1 MKLSR
6 KWLNEFVDC
15 SSVSDK
21 EFAEAMT
28 ISGSKVEI
36 VTDLGA
42 EFHNVVV
49 GRCLSMER
57 HPNSDHMWVLQID
70 VGAEEPIQIC
80 TGAWNVHVGDLV
92 PVAKHKSTLPGG
104 VKITKGK
111 LRGVVSNGML
121 CGLSELGLDTR
132 DFPYG
137 AIQAAAILGDYHV
150 LPGEQPSIPADV
162 APGHKIYGKVI
173 AARVEQCE
181 TVAYAQ
187 FRLTLDTGKGQA
199 ETVTPC
205 QNIHEGDM
213 ICYNTATGEVLTL
226 AGLHAQQKEFPN
238 CIEDG
243 IFILNEDCKPGD
255 DLTQVLGLDDH
266 VVEFEITP
274 NRPDCLGVIGLAREA
289 AVTFGQ
295 PLQLHQ
301 PEVKGCGESILNHA
315 DVDILD
321 PDLCPRYCGR
331 LVRNVKIGPSPKWMR
346 ERLRASGVRPINNI
360 VDITNYVMLEYGQP
374 MHSFDFACVEGSH
387 INVRRAYPDEEM
399 TTLDGKPHKLSEN
412 MLVIADEKKPVC
424 IAGVMGGANSE
435 ITDQTTSVFFE
446 SANFNGVSI
455 RKTAMALGMRTEASG
470 RYEKGLDPM
479 NTLPAVER
487 ACELVELLGC
497 GEVLDGIID
506 VVAQDYVPTSLQLQ
520 PDKVNKLLGTD
531 ISAEEMKKILTD
543 LGFTLEGDTIYVPSW
558 RSDVAHYSDIAE
570 EVARFYGYNNL
581 PTTLMKG
588 DTTRG
593 GLTDKQKA
601 EKSLGQIFRGL
612 GYSEILTYSFISP
625 SDYSKIRMPEDSPL
639 RKSVTILNPL
649 GEDTS
654 IMRTTALPSLLETLA
669 RNYSHR
675 NPAAKLYEIAKIYL
689 PVEGQELADE
699 RQQLCLGGYG
709 EGLDFFSF
717 KGAIE
722 TVLDALGIQ
731 DAKYTAKKDDPTFH
745 PGRCAQLWVGGKA
758 VGTFGQ
764 IHPLVAKNY
773 GMDLPLFAA
782 QLDFADLL
790 ACRQSE
796 VLYQPLPKFPAV
808 ERDIAVVCDESI
820 PVAQL
825 SDCIARGGKGLV
837 KEVKLFDIYTGKPIP
852 QGKKSVA
859 FALKL
864 RAEDHTLTDA
874 EADGDIKAIL
884 ALLEQECQAVLR

>member
-1 MKLSR
+1 
-6 KWLNEFVDC
+6 
-15 SSVSDK
+15 
-21 EFAEAMT
+21 
-28 ISGSKVEI
+28 
-36 VTDLGA
+36 
-42 EFHNVVV
+42 
-49 GRCLSMER
+49 
-57 HPNSDHMWVLQID
+57 
-70 VGAEEPIQIC
+70 
-80 TGAWNVHVGDLV
+80 
-92 PVAKHKSTLPGG
+92 
-104 VKITKGK
+104 
-111 LRGVVSNGML
+111 
-121 CGLSELGLDTR
+121 
-132 DFPYG
+132 
-137 AIQAAAILGDYHV
+137 
-150 LPGEQPSIPADV
+150 
-162 APGHKIYGKVI
+162 
-173 AARVEQCE
+173 
-181 TVAYAQ
+181 
-187 FRLTLDTGKGQA
+187 
-199 ETVTPC
+199 
-205 QNIHEGDM
+205 M
-213 ICYNTATGEVLTL
+213 ICYNTVSGEVLTL

-255 DLTQVLGLDDH
+255 DLPQVLGLDDH

-295 PLQLHQ
+295 PLKLHQ
-301 PEVKGCGESILNHA
+301 PEVQGCGESILSHA

-387 INVRRAYPDEEM
+387 INVRRAYPGEEM

-412 MLVIADEKKPVC
+412 MLVIADEVKPVC

-497 GEVLDGIID
+497 GEVLDGVID

-531 ISAEEMKKILTD
+531 IPADEMKKILTD
-543 LGFTLEGDTIYVPSW
+543 LGFTLDGETIYVPSW
-558 RSDVAHYSDIAE
+558 RSDVEHYSDIAE

-593 GLTDKQKA
+593 GLTDQQKA

-625 SDYSKIRMPEDSPL
+625 SDYGKIRMPEDSPL
-639 RKSVTILNPL
+639 RKSITILNPL

-654 IMRTTALPSLLETLA
+654 IMRTTAIPSLLETLA

-709 EGLDFFSF
+709 DGLDFFSF

-722 TVLDALGIQ
+722 TVLDSLGIQ

-773 GMDLPLFAA
+773 GMDMPLFAA

-790 ACRQSE
+790 ACRKAE

-837 KEVKLFDIYTGKPIP
+837 KKVKLFDIYTGKPIP